1 MQYDAITL
9 DTNIFRDKGWNL
21 EGGILGQLAQFKDG
35 PVQFVL
41 SEIVVREIHKYL
53 KIEAKKAQEAI
64 EKANRESRKNGLFT
78 PEISEQLDGLFKTAL
93 TADNAAKQ
101 RLQTFADMTGMKW
114 IPAENADIKELILR
128 YFKPS
133 APFETSGNKKNEFP
147 DAIALLSLEKF
158 AESEQ
163 KKILAISKDTGWVD
177 FAKSSKWI
185 DIEEDI
191 ATALQILQQHTEE
204 AMTIVALLLSEMS
217 KGNQPDL
224 FKEVSDAMTVAVN
237 DMTVYPEAS
246 SPFHIQP
253 DWAFLSF
260 QDFQFIEFEE
270 EYDFTVVQ
278 IGNAKIVALV
288 AVTIQAKAECEFSF
302 SNWDS
307 IDKEYFPI
315 GSANAETE
323 VEFDAVGLITFE
335 GNFSSDKLRVKL
347 SNLELA
353 ETIDTVDFGLV
364 EIDYSDDLYDDD
376 YSTNIF

>member
-1 MQYDAITL
+1 MKYDVITL

-21 EGGILGQLAQFKDG
+21 EGGILGQLAQFKEG

-41 SEIVVREIHKYL
+41 SEIVVREIYKYL
-53 KIEAKKAQEAI
+53 KIEAKNAHEAI
-64 EKANRESRKNGLFT
+64 DKANRESRKNGLFS
-78 PEISEQLDGLFKTAL
+78 PEISEQLDSLSKTAL

-101 RLQTFADMTGMKW
+101 RLQSFADMTGMGW
-114 IPAENADIKELILR
+114 IPAEKAEIKDLILR

-163 KKILAISKDTGWVD
+163 KNILAISKDTGWVN

-185 DIEEDI
+185 EIEEDI
-191 ATALQILQQHTEE
+191 AEALQILQQHREE
-204 AMTIVALLLSEMS
+204 AMMIIASLLSEMS
-217 KGNQPDL
+217 KGNQSNL
-224 FKEVSDAMTVAVN
+224 FKEISDAMSVAVN

-246 SPFHIQP
+246 SAFPIQP
-253 DWAFLSF
+253 DWAFMSF
-260 QDFQFIEFEE
+260 QDFIFIEFEE

-288 AVTIQAKAECEFSF
+288 AVTIQAKAECEFTF

-307 IDKEYFPI
+307 TDKEYFPI
-315 GSANAETE
+315 GSTCAETD
-323 VEFDAVGLITFE
+323 VEFDAVALITFE
-335 GNFSSDKLRVKL
+335 GNFSPDKLRVKL
-347 SNLELA
+347 SNLELV

-364 EIDYSDDLYDDD
+364 EIDYSDNVYDDD
-376 YSTNIF
+376 YSKNIF